1 MTEKDK
7 IIQDQRHL
15 IEEYKTRLKFISNAL
30 KNVKILEEPGTM
42 SEMIISDIINI
53 CEICEEKQCDYRIF
67 V

>member
-1 MTEKDK
+1 MTEKDR

-30 KNVKILEEPGTM
+30 KNVKILEAPGTM

-53 CEICEEKQCDYRIF
+53 CEMCEDK
-67 V
+67 